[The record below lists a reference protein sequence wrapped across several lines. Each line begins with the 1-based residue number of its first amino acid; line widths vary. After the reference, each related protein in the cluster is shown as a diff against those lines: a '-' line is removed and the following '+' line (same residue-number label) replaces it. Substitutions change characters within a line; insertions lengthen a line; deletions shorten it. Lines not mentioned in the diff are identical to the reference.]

1 MMPYYHSSFEK
12 EDNRIFVRPVS
23 SLVRVT
29 PSEIHGNEAIQMREY
44 VKCIGALHGIVFWR
58 VVLIALPPLWLM
70 LPLLQF
76 IGIIPAVLVLA
87 WLCQKHTVIIVTNH
101 RVTIKRGLSRIVQ
114 MNVSQIESVDVVR
127 PYIGMMFNYGTVTI
141 NGAGGRRERVNAV
154 ADPFRLQK
162 LCG

>member
-1 MMPYYHSSFEK
+1 
-12 EDNRIFVRPVS
+12 
-23 SLVRVT
+23 
-29 PSEIHGNEAIQMREY
+29 MREY

-70 LPLLQF
+70 LPVLQF
-76 IGIIPAVLVLA
+76 ISIIPAVLVLA